1 MKKPSF
7 KLSSCIVKEGDIL
20 KEVEYKYTIDKSS
33 GLLKIDLTMY
43 NEIDEEEY
51 FIEAMKKLYRLD
63 EFIVYYKNYK
73 IAYDRGLTYR
83 IRMY

>member
-1 MKKPSF
+1 
-7 KLSSCIVKEGDIL
+7 
-20 KEVEYKYTIDKSS
+20 
-33 GLLKIDLTMY
+33 MY

-51 FIEAMKKLYRLD
+51 FIEAMKKLYRID

-73 IAYDRGLTYR
+73 ITYDRGLTYR